1 MMRRNWNQSSDKKSD
16 AMVNSLQLQKMNDV
30 NAFALYNTQPTK
42 EQNMYDQ
49 AELSPYWGFWVLEA
63 MVIWTRMYILLAEW
77 GAVGLAYSYC
87 NLKQMMIYGI
97 FCAKISTTV

>member
-1 MMRRNWNQSSDKKSD
+1 MRRNWNQSSDKKSD

-49 AELSPYWGFWVLEA
+49 AELSPY
-63 MVIWTRMYILLAEW
+63 
-77 GAVGLAYSYC
+77 
-87 NLKQMMIYGI
+87 
-97 FCAKISTTV
+97 